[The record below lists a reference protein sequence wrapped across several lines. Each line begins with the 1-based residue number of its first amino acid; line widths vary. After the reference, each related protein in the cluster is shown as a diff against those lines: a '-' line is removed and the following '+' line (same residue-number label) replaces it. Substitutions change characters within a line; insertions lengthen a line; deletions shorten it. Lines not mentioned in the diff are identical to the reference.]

1 MLVLDF
7 IGVTFLFTSGVW
19 MLLEAR
25 GTAAHTGTS
34 LRLVY
39 ITRRY

>member
-1 MLVLDF
+1 MLVLDL
-7 IGVTFLFTSGVW
+7 IGVTFLSTSGVW
-19 MLLEAR
+19 VLLEAR
-25 GTAAHTGTS
+25 GTAALTGIS